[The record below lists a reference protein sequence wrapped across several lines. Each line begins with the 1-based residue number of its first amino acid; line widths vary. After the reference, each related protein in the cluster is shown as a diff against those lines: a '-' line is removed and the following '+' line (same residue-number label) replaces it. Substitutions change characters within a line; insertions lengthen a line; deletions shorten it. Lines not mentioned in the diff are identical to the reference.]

1 MAKTFKNL
9 PPPGQA
15 ATPKPISERD
25 FFDLSDE
32 PPTAERA
39 SESLE
44 KEQAISN
51 PSTISNT
58 SNTEKIDN
66 ISNIGNTGKLNN
78 TGHTSNTGNS
88 KHIGNPDNTSDVV
101 LPADL
106 ASRQQAVVTAPTST
120 QEAVRQTFVLSRG
133 HLEQLRDYVHARRA
147 QGDYTYS
154 QKQALQQA
162 LELLFALDSPAPPRP
177 AHTREQEQQHRQ
189 RIRQGRRSRSSE

>member
-9 PPPGQA
+9 PRPGQVA
-15 ATPKPISERD
+15 IPKPTSERD

-32 PPTAERA
+32 PPVAKKVSER
-39 SESLE
+39 SE
-44 KEQAISN
+44 KER
-51 PSTISNT
+51 NT
-58 SNTEKIDN
+58 SNT
-66 ISNIGNTGKLNN
+66 SKLNN
-78 TGHTSNTGNS
+78 TGNTSNISNSDNTGN
-88 KHIGNPDNTSDVV
+88 TT

-106 ASRQQAVVTAPTST
+106 IPRQEAVVTAPTST
-120 QEAVRQTFVLSRG
+120 QDTVRQTFVLSRG

-162 LELLFALDSPAPPRP
+162 LELLFASDSPAPPRP

-189 RIRQGRRSRSSE
+189 RIRQGRRSQSSE